1 MPQEPR
7 QRDGCRFTAQNI
19 TAAQEKNPFAK
30 ISDIVYELLEKA
42 IFSSAIPPGSKLNI
56 SKLAE
61 QMGVSTSPVTRA
73 VERLEENGLV
83 TAVRSSDS
91 KYRSYFVFDLSGES
105 LEDLFVA
112 RRAIEGEAAFLCAQK
127 RALIDLPRLQKLADQ
142 FQIAWQDFAQ
152 DLDSA
157 PTVSERAKI
166 DLEFHHQLVLTTEN
180 KYLIDMFETLQGTL
194 HYLSIRS
201 CEFVATE
208 RKKDNLIVMGSQHVA
223 ICSAIGLGLP
233 ELARS
238 AMERLGLWQ
247 HFRFAVSC
255 VQYGGKTRP
264 DIYLEAARRLGTAPA
279 ETVVFEDALHAA
291 RTAHEAG
298 FRVCGVWDASA
309 EEDQA
314 ALKALADWYVR
325 DLGDWIP

>member
-1 MPQEPR
+1 MPQDPR

-83 TAVRSSDS
+83 TAVR
-91 KYRSYFVFDLSGES
+91 
-105 LEDLFVA
+105 
-112 RRAIEGEAAFLCAQK
+112 RAIEGEAAFLCAQK
-127 RALIDLPRLQKLADQ
+127 RTLIDLPRLQKLADQ
-142 FQIAWQDFAQ
+142 FQSAWQDFAK
-152 DLDSA
+152 DLDTA
-157 PTVSERAKI
+157 PTASERAKI

-180 KYLIDMFETLQGTL
+180 EYLIDMFETLQGTL

-208 RKKDNLIVMGSQHVA
+208 QKKDNLIVMGSQHVA

-238 AMERLGLWQ
+238 AMERHIDFCCSRCLINRT
-247 HFRFAVSC
+247 F
-255 VQYGGKTRP
+255 
-264 DIYLEAARRLGTAPA
+264 
-279 ETVVFEDALHAA
+279 HAA
-291 RTAHEAG
+291 GSR
-298 FRVCGVWDASA
+298 
-309 EEDQA
+309 
-314 ALKALADWYVR
+314 
-325 DLGDWIP
+325 

>member
-1 MPQEPR
+1 MPQDPR

-19 TAAQEKNPFAK
+19 TSAQEKNPFAK

-42 IFSSAIPPGSKLNI
+42 IFSSAIPPGSRLNI

-91 KYRSYFVFDLSGES
+91 KYRSYFVFDLSSES
-105 LEDLFVA
+105 LDDLFVA

-127 RALIDLPRLQKLADQ
+127 RTLIDLPRLQKLADQ
-142 FQIAWQDFAQ
+142 FQSAWQDFAK
-152 DLDSA
+152 DLDTA
-157 PTVSERAKI
+157 PTASERAKI

-180 KYLIDMFETLQGTL
+180 EYLIDMFETLQGTL

-208 RKKDNLIVMGSQHVA
+208 QKKDNLIVMGSQHVA

-238 AMERLGLWQ
+238 AMERHIDFCCSRCLINRT
-247 HFRFAVSC
+247 F
-255 VQYGGKTRP
+255 
-264 DIYLEAARRLGTAPA
+264 
-279 ETVVFEDALHAA
+279 HAA
-291 RTAHEAG
+291 GSR
-298 FRVCGVWDASA
+298 
-309 EEDQA
+309 
-314 ALKALADWYVR
+314 
-325 DLGDWIP
+325 

>member
-1 MPQEPR
+1 MPQDPR

-91 KYRSYFVFDLSGES
+91 KYRSYFVFDL
-105 LEDLFVA
+105 
-112 RRAIEGEAAFLCAQK
+112 LCAQK
-127 RALIDLPRLQKLADQ
+127 RTLIDLPRLQKLADQ
-142 FQIAWQDFAQ
+142 FQSAWQDFAK
-152 DLDSA
+152 DLDTA
-157 PTVSERAKI
+157 PTASERAKI

-180 KYLIDMFETLQGTL
+180 EYLIDMFETLQGTL

-208 RKKDNLIVMGSQHVA
+208 QKKDNLIVMGSQHVA

-238 AMERLGLWQ
+238 AMERHIDFCCSRCLINRT
-247 HFRFAVSC
+247 F
-255 VQYGGKTRP
+255 
-264 DIYLEAARRLGTAPA
+264 
-279 ETVVFEDALHAA
+279 HAA
-291 RTAHEAG
+291 GSR
-298 FRVCGVWDASA
+298 
-309 EEDQA
+309 
-314 ALKALADWYVR
+314 
-325 DLGDWIP
+325 

>member
-1 MPQEPR
+1 MSQEARQPGGRPFSPQS
-7 QRDGCRFTAQNI
+7 I
-19 TAAQEKNPFAK
+19 AAVQEKNPFAK

-91 KYRSYFVFDLSGES
+91 KYRSYFVFDMSGES

-127 RALIDLPRLQKLADQ
+127 RSLIDLPRLQKLADA
-142 FQIAWQDFAQ
+142 FQTAWQDFAQ

-180 KYLIDMFETLQGTL
+180 KYLIDMFESLQGKL

-208 RKKDNLIVMGSQHVA
+208 RKKDNLIVMGSQHVS

-238 AMERLGLWQ
+238 AMVRHIDFCCNRCLINRT
-247 HFRFAVSC
+247 F
-255 VQYGGKTRP
+255 
-264 DIYLEAARRLGTAPA
+264 
-279 ETVVFEDALHAA
+279 HAA
-291 RTAHEAG
+291 GSR
-298 FRVCGVWDASA
+298 
-309 EEDQA
+309 
-314 ALKALADWYVR
+314 
-325 DLGDWIP
+325 

>member
-1 MPQEPR
+1 MPQDPR

-91 KYRSYFVFDLSGES
+91 KYRSYFVFDLSSES

-127 RALIDLPRLQKLADQ
+127 RTLIDLPRLQKLADQ
-142 FQIAWQDFAQ
+142 FQSAWQDFAK
-152 DLDSA
+152 DLDTA
-157 PTVSERAKI
+157 PTASERAKI

-180 KYLIDMFETLQGTL
+180 EYLIDMFETLQISI
-194 HYLSIRS
+194 LS
-201 CEFVATE
+201 
-208 RKKDNLIVMGSQHVA
+208 L
-223 ICSAIGLGLP
+223 
-233 ELARS
+233 
-238 AMERLGLWQ
+238 
-247 HFRFAVSC
+247 
-255 VQYGGKTRP
+255 
-264 DIYLEAARRLGTAPA
+264 
-279 ETVVFEDALHAA
+279 
-291 RTAHEAG
+291 
-298 FRVCGVWDASA
+298 
-309 EEDQA
+309 
-314 ALKALADWYVR
+314 
-325 DLGDWIP
+325 

>member
-1 MPQEPR
+1 MPQDPR

-42 IFSSAIPPGSKLNI
+42 IFSSAIPPGSRLNI

-91 KYRSYFVFDLSGES
+91 KYRSYFVFDLSSES

-127 RALIDLPRLQKLADQ
+127 RTLIDLPRLQKLADQ
-142 FQIAWQDFAQ
+142 FQSAWQDFAK
-152 DLDSA
+152 DLDTA
-157 PTVSERAKI
+157 PTASERAKI
-166 DLEFHHQLVLTTEN
+166 
-180 KYLIDMFETLQGTL
+180 ETLQGTL

-208 RKKDNLIVMGSQHVA
+208 QKKDNLIVMGSQHVA

-238 AMERLGLWQ
+238 AMERHIDFCCSRCLINRT
-247 HFRFAVSC
+247 F
-255 VQYGGKTRP
+255 
-264 DIYLEAARRLGTAPA
+264 
-279 ETVVFEDALHAA
+279 HAA
-291 RTAHEAG
+291 GSR
-298 FRVCGVWDASA
+298 
-309 EEDQA
+309 
-314 ALKALADWYVR
+314 
-325 DLGDWIP
+325 

>member
-1 MPQEPR
+1 MPQDPR

-91 KYRSYFVFDLSGES
+91 KYRSYFVFDLSSES

-127 RALIDLPRLQKLADQ
+127 RTLIDLPRLQKLADQ
-142 FQIAWQDFAQ
+142 FQSAWQDFAK
-152 DLDSA
+152 DLDTA
-157 PTVSERAKI
+157 PTASERAKI

-180 KYLIDMFETLQGTL
+180 EYLIDMFETRRRIPLT
-194 HYLSIRS
+194 
-201 CEFVATE
+201 AE
-208 RKKDNLIVMGSQHVA
+208 RKRPRAKPWGAFVY
-223 ICSAIGLGLP
+223 
-233 ELARS
+233 RS
-238 AMERLGLWQ
+238 VDFSKVISGPPASRTG
-247 HFRFAVSC
+247 RTGRRTAPPP
-255 VQYGGKTRP
+255 RRR
-264 DIYLEAARRLGTAPA
+264 AARRSEGRCGSGR
-279 ETVVFEDALHAA
+279 
-291 RTAHEAG
+291 RTG
-298 FRVCGVWDASA
+298 PRPS
-309 EEDQA
+309 
-314 ALKALADWYVR
+314 
-325 DLGDWIP
+325 

>member
-1 MPQEPR
+1 MPQDPR
-7 QRDGCRFTAQNI
+7 QRDGCQFTAQNI

-91 KYRSYFVFDLSGES
+91 KYRSYFVFDLSSES

-127 RALIDLPRLQKLADQ
+127 RTLIDLPRLQKLADQ
-142 FQIAWQDFAQ
+142 FQSAWQDFAK
-152 DLDSA
+152 DLDTA
-157 PTVSERAKI
+157 PTASERAKI

-180 KYLIDMFETLQGTL
+180 EYLIDMFETLQGTL

-208 RKKDNLIVMGSQHVA
+208 QKKDNLIVMGSQHVA

-238 AMERLGLWQ
+238 AMERHIDFCCSRCLINRT
-247 HFRFAVSC
+247 F
-255 VQYGGKTRP
+255 
-264 DIYLEAARRLGTAPA
+264 
-279 ETVVFEDALHAA
+279 HASGS
-291 RTAHEAG
+291 R
-298 FRVCGVWDASA
+298 
-309 EEDQA
+309 
-314 ALKALADWYVR
+314 
-325 DLGDWIP
+325 

>member
-1 MPQEPR
+1 MSQDSRRLEGRQFTPQSI
-7 QRDGCRFTAQNI
+7 AV
-19 TAAQEKNPFAK
+19 AQEKNPFAK

-73 VERLEENGLV
+73 VERLEENGL
-83 TAVRSSDS
+83 
-91 KYRSYFVFDLSGES
+91 
-105 LEDLFVA
+105 
-112 RRAIEGEAAFLCAQK
+112 EAAFLCAQK
-127 RALIDLPRLQKLADQ
+127 RALIDLPRLQQLADQ
-142 FQIAWQDFAQ
+142 FQTAWQDFAQ
-152 DLDSA
+152 DLDTA

-166 DLEFHHQLVLTTEN
+166 DLEFHHQLVLTTGN

-238 AMERLGLWQ
+238 AMERHIDFCCNRCLINRT
-247 HFRFAVSC
+247 F
-255 VQYGGKTRP
+255 
-264 DIYLEAARRLGTAPA
+264 
-279 ETVVFEDALHAA
+279 HAA
-291 RTAHEAG
+291 GSR
-298 FRVCGVWDASA
+298 
-309 EEDQA
+309 
-314 ALKALADWYVR
+314 
-325 DLGDWIP
+325 

>member
-1 MPQEPR
+1 MPQDPR

-91 KYRSYFVFDLSGES
+91 KYRSYFVFDLSSES

-127 RALIDLPRLQKLADQ
+127 RTLIDLPRLQKLADQ
-142 FQIAWQDFAQ
+142 FQSAWQDFAK
-152 DLDSA
+152 DLDTA
-157 PTVSERAKI
+157 PTASERAKI

-180 KYLIDMFETLQGTL
+180 EYLIDMFETLQGTL

-208 RKKDNLIVMGSQHVA
+208 QKKDNLIVMGSQHVA
-223 ICSAIGLGLP
+223 ICSAIGLQPLP
-233 ELARS
+233 HQPHLSRRRIPLTAERKRPRAKPWGAFVYRS
-238 AMERLGLWQ
+238 VDFSKVISGPPASRTG
-247 HFRFAVSC
+247 RTGRRTAPPP
-255 VQYGGKTRP
+255 RRR
-264 DIYLEAARRLGTAPA
+264 AARRSEGRCGSGR
-279 ETVVFEDALHAA
+279 
-291 RTAHEAG
+291 RTG
-298 FRVCGVWDASA
+298 PRPS
-309 EEDQA
+309 
-314 ALKALADWYVR
+314 
-325 DLGDWIP
+325 

>member
-127 RALIDLPRLQKLADQ
+127 RTLIDLPGSKS
-142 FQIAWQDFAQ
+142 WQTSSRPPGRT
-152 DLDSA
+152 LRRTWA
-157 PTVSERAKI
+157 PLPLSPSGPRSTWSS
-166 DLEFHHQLVLTTEN
+166 TT
-180 KYLIDMFETLQGTL
+180 
-194 HYLSIRS
+194 SW
-201 CEFVATE
+201 C
-208 RKKDNLIVMGSQHVA
+208 
-223 ICSAIGLGLP
+223 
-233 ELARS
+233 
-238 AMERLGLWQ
+238 
-247 HFRFAVSC
+247 
-255 VQYGGKTRP
+255 
-264 DIYLEAARRLGTAPA
+264 
-279 ETVVFEDALHAA
+279 
-291 RTAHEAG
+291 
-298 FRVCGVWDASA
+298 
-309 EEDQA
+309 
-314 ALKALADWYVR
+314 
-325 DLGDWIP
+325 

>member
-1 MPQEPR
+1 MPQDPR

-42 IFSSAIPPGSKLNI
+42 IFSSAIPPGSRLNI

-83 TAVRSSDS
+83 TAVLSS
-91 KYRSYFVFDLSGES
+91 ES

-127 RALIDLPRLQKLADQ
+127 RTLIDLPRLQKLADQ
-142 FQIAWQDFAQ
+142 FQSAWQDFAK
-152 DLDSA
+152 DLDTA
-157 PTVSERAKI
+157 PTASERAKI

-180 KYLIDMFETLQGTL
+180 EYLIDMFETLQGTL

-208 RKKDNLIVMGSQHVA
+208 QKKDNLIVMGSQHVA

-238 AMERLGLWQ
+238 AMERHIDFCCSRCLINRT
-247 HFRFAVSC
+247 F
-255 VQYGGKTRP
+255 
-264 DIYLEAARRLGTAPA
+264 
-279 ETVVFEDALHAA
+279 HAA
-291 RTAHEAG
+291 GSR
-298 FRVCGVWDASA
+298 
-309 EEDQA
+309 
-314 ALKALADWYVR
+314 
-325 DLGDWIP
+325 